1 MKKKIAFNKTFVSL
15 PLMKAHLVFILFIG
29 VSLSLGCSRHHS
41 YPLFM
46 EQARSCVE
54 TAPDSA
60 LHYLSLL
67 KDCIRRE
74 PEETQMYYHLLTIKA
89 EDKLYTRHTS
99 DSLINL
105 IVKF

>member
-1 MKKKIAFNKTFVSL
+1 
-15 PLMKAHLVFILFIG
+15 
-29 VSLSLGCSRHHS
+29 
-41 YPLFM
+41 M
-46 EQARSCVE
+46 EQAQSCVE

-67 KDCIRRE
+67 KDSIGCE

-89 EDKLYTRHTS
+89 EDKLYTRHIS

-105 IVKF
+105 IVKLWRQEQTDRGILLSRQCISRHE